1 MYENITPPALP
12 DYNPVGLYSYNGVE
26 LPALPEWDKTVYPYA
41 SISTKL
47 GTISKYRYFWVY
59 AEPVFATGNN
69 ATSTLAIPRPCLR
82 WKLTDD
88 NWVEDAL
95 SDDETLTSDGGF
107 FGLWANYDVYY
118 VDDATAGETF
128 GFEPGTLYLAASEPV
143 PVLAYPYSVMVYDY
157 QKGADDWYQVHL
169 YYSATPFTW
178 NGKAVGNSGT
188 VYKRIYDAAYDGWTE
203 EAETEIEASPGLTGT
218 TYQRIY
224 TDHDIKDS
232 AGNIWLAAGSV
243 TEAVETVT
251 EKWLRSFRVGLA
263 LGLTGKLL
271 PVQEET
277 VIAVQLQNVLYI
289 KKAPAEVSGSTL
301 ILWGG
306 KGA

>member
-1 MYENITPPALP
+1 MYENITPPELP
-12 DYNPVGLYSYNGVE
+12 DNLIRCSYNGVE
-26 LPALPEWDKTVYPYA
+26 LPALPEWNKEAHPCACIYWQEYSD
-41 SISTKL
+41 
-47 GTISKYRYFWVY
+47 GTGRIAVLRLSDNPIDIYDDVGHTYRPGLHQTWWIGDDGAWHVHD
-59 AEPVFATGNN
+59 
-69 ATSTLAIPRPCLR
+69 TSTH
-82 WKLTDD
+82 
-88 NWVEDAL
+88 
-95 SDDETLTSDGGF
+95 SGTSNLGGF
-107 FGLWANYDVYY
+107 GHPIYFHMLWGNYDIYDEHGVLHI
-118 VDDATAGETF
+118 
-128 GFEPGTLYLAASEPV
+128 PASEPV

-157 QKGADDWYQVHL
+157 QKGAEDWYQVHL

-178 NGKAVGNSGT
+178 NGEAVGNSGT

-224 TDHDIKDS
+224 TSHDIPDS
-232 AGNIWLAAGSV
+232 SGNIWLAAGSV

-289 KKAPAEVSGSTL
+289 KKAPAEVSGSIL